1 MTSNSD
7 TNNAK
12 REKSKDNSK
21 FRLLFMLVLWLSI
34 NLIWLTL
41 HQQPSL
47 NQVYNPETKFNH
59 NHTVEVPDILSSG
72 KKVPFTVYCNY
83 VFSDEAE
90 ISTINTNDSVS
101 LTLFH
106 DANILYKWNGTIG
119 DDCQTWSTE
128 LNPGEYRLQTSI
140 DINPRMI
147 DGTLEYDLTIFLNFA
162 IEGFVIANIL
172 GLFLT
177 LSEIIPKNNKKKS
190 KQKDKG
196 KWKPKAWDIGEA
208 TKEVEVGL
216 ISTNND
222 EETII
227 SDDIA
232 EQRKRY
238 ENEINKDSKEL
249 LQDFEV
255 PSKVESKEMGEGDET
270 SLKGKL
276 KADER
281 IQRVSDIYDLMEE
294 K

>member
-1 MTSNSD
+1 MTSDSD
-7 TNNAK
+7 TNNQN
-12 REKSKDNSK
+12 RGKSNENSK

-47 NQVYNPETKFNH
+47 NQVYNPETEFNY
-59 NHTVEVPDILSSG
+59 NYTVEVPDILSMG
-72 KKVPFTVYCNY
+72 KKVPFTVYCEY
-83 VFSDEAE
+83 IYSDKAE
-90 ISTINTNDSVS
+90 ISTMNSNDSVS
-101 LTLFH
+101 LTLFQET
-106 DANILYKWNGTIG
+106 NILYKWNGTIG
-119 DDCQTWSTE
+119 DNCQTWSTE

-140 DINPRMI
+140 DINSRMI

-162 IEGFVIANIL
+162 IEGFFIANIL
-172 GLFLT
+172 GLLLT
-177 LSEIIPKNNKKKS
+177 LSEVIPKNNKKKS
-190 KQKDKG
+190 EQKNKG

-227 SDDIA
+227 SNDVA
-232 EQRKRY
+232 EQRKKY
-238 ENEINKDSKEL
+238 EDEINKNSQKL

-255 PSKVESKEMGEGDET
+255 PSKEQSKELGEGDEA
-270 SLKGKL
+270 SLQGKL

>member
-1 MTSNSD
+1 MTSDSD
-7 TNNAK
+7 TNNQN
-12 REKSKDNSK
+12 RGKSNENSK

-47 NQVYNPETKFNH
+47 NQVYNPETEFNS
-59 NHTVEVPDILSSG
+59 NYTVEVPDILSMG
-72 KKVPFTVYCNY
+72 KKVPFTVYCEY
-83 VFSDEAE
+83 IYSDKAE
-90 ISTINTNDSVS
+90 ISTMNSNDSVS
-101 LTLFH
+101 LTLFQET
-106 DANILYKWNGTIG
+106 NILYKWNGTIG
-119 DDCQTWSTE
+119 DNCQTWSTE
-128 LNPGEYRLQTSI
+128 LNPGEYLLQTSI
-140 DINPRMI
+140 DINSRMI

-162 IEGFVIANIL
+162 IEGFFIANIL
-172 GLFLT
+172 GLLLT
-177 LSEIIPKNNKKKS
+177 LSEVVPKNNKKKS
-190 KQKDKG
+190 KQKNKA
-196 KWKPKAWDIGEA
+196 KWKPKAWEIGEA

-227 SDDIA
+227 SDDVA
-232 EQRKRY
+232 EQRKKY
-238 ENEINKDSKEL
+238 EDEINKNSQEL

-255 PSKVESKEMGEGDET
+255 PSKGQSKELGEGDET

>member
-1 MTSNSD
+1 MTSDSD
-7 TNNAK
+7 TNNQN
-12 REKSKDNSK
+12 RGKSKENSK

-47 NQVYNPETKFNH
+47 NQVYNPETEFNS
-59 NHTVEVPDILSSG
+59 NYTVEVPDILSMG
-72 KKVPFTVYCNY
+72 KKVPFTVYCEY
-83 VFSDEAE
+83 VYSDKAE
-90 ISTINTNDSVS
+90 ISTMNTNDSVS
-101 LTLFH
+101 LTLFQET
-106 DANILYKWNGTIG
+106 NILYRWNGTIG
-119 DDCQTWSTE
+119 DNCQTWSTE

-140 DINPRMI
+140 DINSRMI

-162 IEGFVIANIL
+162 IEGFFIANIL
-172 GLFLT
+172 GLLLT
-177 LSEIIPKNNKKKS
+177 LSEVVPKNNKKKS
-190 KQKDKG
+190 KQKNKG

-227 SDDIA
+227 SDDVA

-238 ENEINKDSKEL
+238 EDEINKNSQELIQDLEIPSKEQSKEL
-249 LQDFEV
+249 
-255 PSKVESKEMGEGDET
+255 GEGDET
-270 SLKGKL
+270 ALKGKL

>member
-1 MTSNSD
+1 MTSDSD
-7 TNNAK
+7 TNNQN
-12 REKSKDNSK
+12 RGKSKENSK

-47 NQVYNPETKFNH
+47 NQVYNPETEFNS
-59 NHTVEVPDILSSG
+59 NYTVEVPDILSMG
-72 KKVPFTVYCNY
+72 KKVPFTVYCEY
-83 VFSDEAE
+83 VYSDKAE
-90 ISTINTNDSVS
+90 ISTMNTNDSVS
-101 LTLFH
+101 LTLFQEN
-106 DANILYKWNGTIG
+106 NILYRWNGTIG
-119 DDCQTWSTE
+119 DNCQTWSTE
-128 LNPGEYRLQTSI
+128 LNPGEYLLQTSI
-140 DINPRMI
+140 DINSRMI

-162 IEGFVIANIL
+162 IEGFFIANIL
-172 GLFLT
+172 GLLLT
-177 LSEIIPKNNKKKS
+177 LSEVVPKNNKKKS
-190 KQKDKG
+190 EQKNKG

-227 SDDIA
+227 SDDVA
-232 EQRKRY
+232 EQRKKY
-238 ENEINKDSKEL
+238 EDEINKNSQKL

-255 PSKVESKEMGEGDET
+255 PSKEQSKELGEGDET
-270 SLKGKL
+270 SLQGKL